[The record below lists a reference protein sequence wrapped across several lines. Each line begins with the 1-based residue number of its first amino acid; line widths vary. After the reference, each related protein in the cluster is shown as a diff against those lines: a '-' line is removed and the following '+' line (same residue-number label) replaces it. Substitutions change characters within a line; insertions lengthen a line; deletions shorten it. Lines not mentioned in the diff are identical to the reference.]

1 MAERP
6 LSAVAVDGSADERS
20 VSSEAADGSR
30 RKRRR
35 TNEFSTCPG
44 EGGTGSKS
52 TSSLC
57 VFCQQLP
64 ALGGPWCPTC
74 SSHLLGRA
82 SQCSVKFRN
91 AISGETIELPVS
103 QSVVHGGMPVSEAKK
118 LTWSNDGPVDFLL
131 TENSVQTLGLSSH
144 WSINEPLSDFLPL
157 GFGRSFSTEFHYV
170 NVVYRTLDPT

>member
-64 ALGGPWCPTC
+64 ALGGPWCPNC
-74 SSHLLGRA
+74 FSRLLGTA
-82 SQCSVKFRN
+82 SRCWVKFRN

-103 QSVVHGGMPVSEAKK
+103 QRVVHGGMPVSEAKK
-118 LTWSNDGPVDFLL
+118 LTWPNDGPVDFLL
-131 TENSVQTLGLSSH
+131 TQSSVQTLGLSRH
-144 WSINEPLSDFLPL
+144 WSINEPLSDATPL

-170 NVVYRTLDPT
+170 NVVYRTPDPT